1 MSLAE
6 RRTWTIPPD
15 DLPKDA
21 VIDFGRRQNWETQQP
36 VSMGGAPRAT
46 IFQGKGEIQMK
57 IAVAYQDDMVF
68 QHFGH
73 TEQFKLYDVENG
85 KIVKS
90 YVVETNGQ
98 GHGALAG
105 FLKQADT
112 DVLICGGIG
121 GGARTALKEVRI
133 QLFVGVS
140 GKANEAVHAYLVG
153 NLGYD
158 PDVHCDHHE
167 KEHSCGDH
175 GCREDQHG
183 CAENGDGESEEGR
196 VR

>member
-1 MSLAE
+1 MIIGEEWHKDLYFLK
-6 RRTWTIPPD
+6 RRISQEGAWSI
-15 DLPKDA
+15 
-21 VIDFGRRQNWETQQP
+21 GR
-36 VSMGGAPRAT
+36 
-46 IFQGKGEIQMK
+46 I
-57 IAVAYQDDMVF
+57 
-68 QHFGH
+68 
-73 TEQFKLYDVENG
+73 
-85 KIVKS
+85 
-90 YVVETNGQ
+90 
-98 GHGALAG
+98 
-105 FLKQADT
+105 LKQADT
-112 DVLICGGIG
+112 DVLIRGGIG
-121 GGARTALKEVRI
+121 GGARTALKEAGI

-158 PDVHCDHHE
+158 PDVHFDHHE